1 MIDVIVYY
9 LKVVYWPGWSFAA
22 LLLNEQCSHYFVH
35 PGSIYESNAY
45 VMDLF
50 TSIFPQLHP
59 CQYNI
64 KHFERI
70 SR

>member
-35 PGSIYESNAY
+35 PGSIYERNAN
-45 VMDLF
+45 VMDLI
-50 TSIFPQLHP
+50 TSIVSPITSMSI
-59 CQYNI
+59 QY
-64 KHFERI
+64 KTF
-70 SR
+70 